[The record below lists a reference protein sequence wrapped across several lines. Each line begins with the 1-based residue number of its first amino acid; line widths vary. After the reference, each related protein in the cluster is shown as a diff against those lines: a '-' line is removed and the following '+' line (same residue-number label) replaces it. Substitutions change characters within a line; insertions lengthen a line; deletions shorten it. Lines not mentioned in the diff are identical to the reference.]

1 MLPATNSSGSS
12 LASKF
17 RALPLAERKR
27 RLAKLSENEALA
39 VMHDWNFWA
48 RPAQMLPAGDWDTW
62 LVMAGRGFGKTRTG
76 AETVRMWIKDNSIV
90 NIIAPT
96 IGDIHKVVL
105 DGPGGIMAVCPP
117 AERPRFQSK
126 DMTLVW
132 PNGAKS
138 LLFSAEK
145 PERQRGPQCYKLWCD
160 ELAAWRYLEDTW
172 DQAMF
177 GLRLGTN
184 PQAVVTT
191 TPKPLKLIK
200 ALRSDPRTKL
210 TTGTTYDNNANLAP
224 KFYARII
231 SKYEGTRLGR
241 QELNAELLDDNPTSL
256 WRRSE
261 IDALRV
267 REAPQLSRVVVG
279 VDPAVSAK
287 ADSDETGIVAVG
299 QDERWP
305 PHYYVLLDSSGIYKP
320 KGWAEEA
327 LAAYK
332 NLRADRIIG
341 EVNNGGDLVEAN
353 LRAVDIAFAYKSV
366 HATRGK
372 TIRAEPVAALY
383 EQSRVHHVGSFPQLE
398 DEQCDW
404 DPSLPA
410 EKQRS
415 PNRMDALVWA
425 ISELNV
431 PQEEETIIARGEDV
445 RISPEIDEFEANLL
459 NHL

>member
-1 MLPATNSSGSS
+1 MSRATSSSENS
-12 LASKF
+12 LADDF
-17 RALPLAERKR
+17 LALPLEERKR
-27 RLAKLSENEALA
+27 RLGALNEDEAFA
-39 VMHDWNFWA
+39 IMYDWGFWA
-48 RPAQMLPAGDWDTW
+48 RPSQILPDGDWDTW

-76 AETVRMWIKDNSIV
+76 AETVRDWIKDNPIV

-96 IGDIHKVVL
+96 KGDIHKVIL
-105 DGPGGIMAVCPP
+105 EGPAGIMNLCPP
-117 AERPRFQSK
+117 GQQPKYRSRNGEDA
-126 DMTLVW
+126 LLW
-132 PNGAKS
+132 PNGARS

-145 PERQRGPQCYKLWCD
+145 PERLRGPQCYKLWCD

-191 TPKPLKLIK
+191 TPKPLKLVK
-200 ALRSDPRTKL
+200 ALRYAKRTHF
-210 TTGTTYDNNANLAP
+210 TGGTTYDNSSNLAP

-241 QELNAELLDDNPTSL
+241 QELNAELLEDNPSAL
-256 WRRSE
+256 WRRTE
-261 IDALRV
+261 IDSLRV
-267 REAPQLSRVVVG
+267 KDAPQLKRIVVA

-287 ADSDETGIVAVG
+287 ADSDETGIVAAG
-299 QDERWP
+299 EDERWP

-320 KGWAEEA
+320 NQWAEST

-332 NLRADRIIG
+332 NLQADRVVG

-353 LRAVDIAFAYKSV
+353 LRTKDIGFAYKAV

-372 TIRAEPVAALY
+372 TVRAEPISALY
-383 EQSRVHHVGSFPQLE
+383 EQGRVHHVGSFPTLE
-398 DEQCDW
+398 DEMCDW
-404 DPSLPA
+404 DPTLPP
-410 EKQRS
+410 EKQKS

-425 ISELNV
+425 MWELNMPTEIEQAEV
-431 PQEEETIIARGEDV
+431 YGEDISISSDLDELEARGW
-445 RISPEIDEFEANLL
+445 
-459 NHL
+459 